1 VSEETTGD
9 TSTETRTPPK
19 GPAAGGDAPPRA
31 PRSGPS
37 GPAAGPAGPAG
48 DRGPSGGGD
57 RGPSGGGDRG
67 PSGGGGFGGPPG
79 ERGSRPPRGDRDDRD
94 RPPRAPL
101 TVKGRLRAAARK
113 KARKSAKKKGMFQR
127 RKVCR
132 FCADKNLTMSYKD
145 VKTLR
150 LFITETGKMTP
161 RRISGTCAKHQ
172 RPLAQEIKR
181 ARQLAMLP
189 YAPSHF

>member
-1 VSEETTGD
+1 MSEET
-9 TSTETRTPPK
+9 PK
-19 GPAAGGDAPPRA
+19 P
-31 PRSGPS
+31 PS
-37 GPAAGPAGPAG
+37 GPAAGSASPPSGPAAG
-48 DRGPSGGGD
+48 SPPSGPRSGSPPSRPSGGSSGGGD
-57 RGPSGGGDRG
+57 RPPRPPREDRGDRG
-67 PSGGGGFGGPPG
+67 
-79 ERGSRPPRGDRDDRD
+79 D

-113 KARKSAKKKGMFQR
+113 KARKSQKKKGMFQR

-132 FCADKNLTMSYKD
+132 FCADKNLSISYKD

-172 RPLAQEIKR
+172 RPLALEIKR

>member
-1 VSEETTGD
+1 
-9 TSTETRTPPK
+9 
-19 GPAAGGDAPPRA
+19 
-31 PRSGPS
+31 
-37 GPAAGPAGPAG
+37 
-48 DRGPSGGGD
+48 
-57 RGPSGGGDRG
+57 
-67 PSGGGGFGGPPG
+67 
-79 ERGSRPPRGDRDDRD
+79 
-94 RPPRAPL
+94 L

-132 FCADKNLTMSYKD
+132 FCADKNVEISYKD

-172 RPLAQEIKR
+172 RPLSLEIKR

>member
-1 VSEETTGD
+1 M
-9 TSTETRTPPK
+9 
-19 GPAAGGDAPPRA
+19 
-31 PRSGPS
+31 
-37 GPAAGPAGPAG
+37 
-48 DRGPSGGGD
+48 
-57 RGPSGGGDRG
+57 
-67 PSGGGGFGGPPG
+67 
-79 ERGSRPPRGDRDDRD
+79 
-94 RPPRAPL
+94 
-101 TVKGRLRAAARK
+101 ARK

-132 FCADKNLTMSYKD
+132 FCADKHITISYKD

-150 LFITETGKMTP
+150 LFITESGKMTP

-172 RPLAQEIKR
+172 RPLALEIKR

>member
-1 VSEETTGD
+1 MSEETPD
-9 TSTETRTPPK
+9 TTNGAPKPPS
-19 GPAAGGDAPPRA
+19 GPAGGGDAPKR
-31 PRSGPS
+31 GPS
-37 GPAAGPAGPAG
+37 GPAAGPSGPAAGPSGPAG
-48 DRGPSGGGD
+48 GPSGPAGGGDFDRGPRPPRPDREDRPSRGGD
-57 RGPSGGGDRG
+57 RD
-67 PSGGGGFGGPPG
+67 
-79 ERGSRPPRGDRDDRD
+79 D

-132 FCADKNLTMSYKD
+132 FCADKNVEISYKD

-172 RPLAQEIKR
+172 RPLALEIKR